1 MPKAQE
7 CTDNFILTKKLF
19 LAGLRGLQSISNPV
33 ERPCSEKVLI
43 FNKCISGLM
52 SNLIKKSWTD
62 SSRQVS
68 HKHEKEMVIH
78 VASTFYAFC
87 QKLTALALRY
97 QTEIEFVQYQMRSG
111 RCNSAACVMDIPC
124 LLTKG
129 GFKSERAG

>member
-1 MPKAQE
+1 MAS
-7 CTDNFILTKKLF
+7 LTMTLF
-19 LAGLRGLQSISNPV
+19 
-33 ERPCSEKVLI
+33 SEKVLI
-43 FNKCISGLM
+43 SSRCISGLM
-52 SNLIKKSWTD
+52 SNLIKKSWAD

-124 LLTKG
+124 LLT
-129 GFKSERAG
+129 S